1 MQAATP
7 APALRPLGV
16 GDILDRVFNLYRG
29 RPLLFLALAAIPY
42 FVFVLVLGV
51 LLLIGAA
58 GALATFGTRLFSGTQ
73 PTPAEIAGIIGAAF
87 VFGLIILIAAIVI
100 FSTQSGALI
109 QASADRYLGRET
121 TIGAA
126 FRAGLRAAP
135 RIFGAGLLVFLGLA
149 ILWIVLLAIAGVLT
163 AVTQQ
168 TAVGV
173 LAFVAASCIG
183 LVVTI
188 YLAASWLVAPVV
200 VTLEGV
206 GPTTA
211 LDRSWKLADGHRW
224 RILGIQLLLLVL
236 QLVLSGLIS
245 ALFIVGLSQD
255 QTVQVIVQQLVNFA
269 ANIVWAPIQWAAF
282 TVFYYDLRVRKEAFD
297 LQVAAEA
304 LPTST

>member
-58 GALATFGTRLFSGTQ
+58 GALATFGTRFFSGTQ

-183 LVVTI
+183 L
-188 YLAASWLVAPVV
+188 AASWLVAPVV
-200 VTLEGV
+200 VTLEGS

-224 RILGIQLLLLVL
+224 RILGIQLLLLVV

>member
-51 LLLIGAA
+51 
-58 GALATFGTRLFSGTQ
+58 
-73 PTPAEIAGIIGAAF
+73 
-87 VFGLIILIAAIVI
+87 
-100 FSTQSGALI
+100 
-109 QASADRYLGRET
+109 
-121 TIGAA
+121 
-126 FRAGLRAAP
+126 
-135 RIFGAGLLVFLGLA
+135 
-149 ILWIVLLAIAGVLT
+149 VLLAIAGVLT

-200 VTLEGV
+200 VTLEGI

-236 QLVLSGLIS
+236 
-245 ALFIVGLSQD
+245 
-255 QTVQVIVQQLVNFA
+255 
-269 ANIVWAPIQWAAF
+269 
-282 TVFYYDLRVRKEAFD
+282 
-297 LQVAAEA
+297 
-304 LPTST
+304 

>member
-1 MQAATP
+1 M
-7 APALRPLGV
+7 
-16 GDILDRVFNLYRG
+16 
-29 RPLLFLALAAIPY
+29 
-42 FVFVLVLGV
+42 
-51 LLLIGAA
+51 
-58 GALATFGTRLFSGTQ
+58 
-73 PTPAEIAGIIGAAF
+73 
-87 VFGLIILIAAIVI
+87 
-100 FSTQSGALI
+100 
-109 QASADRYLGRET
+109 
-121 TIGAA
+121 
-126 FRAGLRAAP
+126 
-135 RIFGAGLLVFLGLA
+135 
-149 ILWIVLLAIAGVLT
+149 LT

-236 QLVLSGLIS
+236 QVVLSGLIS

-304 LPTST
+304 LPTPT

>member
-58 GALATFGTRLFSGTQ
+58 GALATFGTRFLSGTQ

-211 LDRSWKLADGHRW
+211 LDRSWKLADG
-224 RILGIQLLLLVL
+224 
-236 QLVLSGLIS
+236 
-245 ALFIVGLSQD
+245 
-255 QTVQVIVQQLVNFA
+255 
-269 ANIVWAPIQWAAF
+269 
-282 TVFYYDLRVRKEAFD
+282 
-297 LQVAAEA
+297 
-304 LPTST
+304 